1 MNINGVNRTLSQYSA
16 DSVNRSSKGD
26 FVEILRGA
34 ASGAGKKCPYQALAK
49 DGVIE
54 YNGVTFV
61 CDYERNQITLGN
73 VSNKKDCITVALSE
87 GGSLVVNRD
96 NLSDLAKAI
105 GMFSPEDVNR
115 IMRAIALDTKVQQMQ
130 QELEDEE
137 NTVVRMG
144 AETYSLF

>member
-1 MNINGVNRTLSQYSA
+1 MNIGGINRTLTQYST
-16 DSVNRSSKGD
+16 DSVDKSSKGD

-34 ASGAGKKCPYQALAK
+34 ASESKKKCPYQALAK

-61 CDYERNQITLGN
+61 CDYDRNRITLGD
-73 VSNKKDCITVALSE
+73 VSNKKDCITVALAE

-96 NLSDLAKAI
+96 NLSELAKAI

-115 IMRAIALDTKVQQMQ
+115 IMRAIALDNKIHQMQ

-137 NTVVRMG
+137 NSVIGMG
-144 AETYSLF
+144 AEKE

>member
-1 MNINGVNRTLSQYSA
+1 MNVNGINRTLPQYAA
-16 DSVNRSSKGD
+16 DSVDKNQKGD
-26 FVEILRGA
+26 FVEILSRF
-34 ASGAGKKCPYQALAK
+34 ASEPGMKCPYQALAK
-49 DGVIE
+49 DGIIE

-61 CDYERNQITLGN
+61 CDYVRNRITLGD

-115 IMRAIALDTKVQQMQ
+115 IMRAITLDNKVRQAQ

-137 NTVVRMG
+137 NSVIGMG
-144 AETYSLF
+144 AEKD